1 MSAIDGCLSHENRCF
16 GARLPFSESGLVD
29 YTAVAMKCFTHCI
42 SKLLV
47 RSIGL
52 NSLLACGLALFYF
65 IAPQLGR
72 GQGGNR
78 PLLIY
83 FIDVEGGQST
93 LLVSPTGKSL
103 LVDTGWPGN
112 DGRDAGRIQAAM
124 TDAGISKL
132 DYVLITHFHV
142 DHVGGIPNLVQ
153 RVKVGEFLDHGVNR
167 EDSDI
172 TRHDY
177 AAYIKAIGNTPR
189 RVVHPGD
196 TIDIPGLTT
205 IVLTADGEHI
215 SAVPGVTPQPN
226 PYCASEPHWDLDSTE
241 NPRSAGI
248 LVRYGK
254 FRFLDLGDLTKAKE
268 IPLVCPN
275 NLIGH
280 VDLYLVNHHGMNL
293 SNSRA
298 FVDAIHPRVAIMNN
312 GAHKAGSPEAWQ
324 TVHESPGLE
333 DLYMLH
339 TAEGN
344 DAAHNSAEDLI
355 ANLKGGSDGA
365 YFKVAASKDGSFSV
379 TNSRTGRTRNYPPK

>member
-1 MSAIDGCLSHENRCF
+1 MKTANLEPVQTSANCLRGCFARAFNAALLS
-16 GARLPFSESGLVD
+16 ALALI
-29 YTAVAMKCFTHCI
+29 CI
-42 SKLLV
+42 S
-47 RSIGL
+47 
-52 NSLLACGLALFYF
+52 
-65 IAPQLGR
+65 APHASQA
-72 GQGGNR
+72 QGPAKSGH
-78 PLLIY
+78 LLIY

-93 LLVSPTGKSL
+93 LLVSPTGTSL

-112 DGRDAGRIQAAM
+112 NARDAGRIQAAM
-124 TDAGISKL
+124 ADAGISKL
-132 DYVLITHFHV
+132 DHVLITHFHV
-142 DHVGGIPNLVQ
+142 DHVGGVPDLVQ
-153 RVKVGEFLDHGVNR
+153 RVKVDEFLDHGVNR

-177 AAYIKAIGNTPR
+177 AAYIKAIGSTPR
-189 RVVHPGD
+189 RIVHPGD
-196 TIDIPGLTT
+196 AIDIPGLTT
-205 IVLTADGEHI
+205 VVITADGEHI
-215 SAVPGVTPQPN
+215 SAVPGVKPQPN
-226 PYCASEPHWDLDSTE
+226 PYCASEPHWDLDSSE

-298 FVDAIHPRVAIMNN
+298 FVDAIHPCVAVMNN

-324 TVHESPGLE
+324 IVHESPGLE

-339 TAEGN
+339 TAEDS
-344 DAAHNSAEDLI
+344 DAAHNSAEDMI
-355 ANLKGGSDGA
+355 ANLKGGKDGA
-365 YFKVAASKDGSFSV
+365 YLKVAASADGSFSV
-379 TNSRTGRTRNYPPK
+379 MNSRTGQTKSHPPE